1 MARREQEKK
10 EEGGKTFYES
20 VLNVFEAQVSSISPN
35 FEQTAISKQLP
46 GFIRTLQQIPFKVVC
61 ASYDQLKVG
70 STYFNKSKKS
80 IIHMDSSGKFLS
92 QKGKKKKPLLNT
104 AIVIPPPAP
113 GHAPFPIL
121 EMISESN
128 KTIDYKIFLET
139 GLSLLSKAIGNEVV
153 ANPSIAVTDLSFPNI
168 HSLLSVFNQV
178 KLKDYIERCYEAIMS
193 KSPIPFKTA
202 VSFCTN
208 HLIPLLLKSARSSG
222 SDKVVSDTTVAAFM
236 LVLEANT
243 FEEALVIWRH
253 VVIAHCSKEVSE
265 EVEKSRKFI
274 EERSKGDSLKN
285 DDISIYNYD
294 FEDDTDKEE
303 ENEYG
308 NRKLLRA
315 NSPFYK
321 LFKRS
326 VDKRR
331 EDQENISSVTNRFYA
346 PNCINVL
353 LKQYLSLFPLLSASV
368 LDGNLITNTHVELYW
383 KDQRRIIKDIPDRVR
398 WPPRYFGAV
407 LANVRR
413 EAKNFLLHNIV
424 PTLKFGGKEK
434 TGDDINFSDYIDGER
449 EKIKSKNVFK
459 PTKLKSERSKRKANE
474 SLYGSE
480 EQWESQQKK
489 KPRTTKYI
497 KDKEIHYDAI
507 VEEMD
512 PPIES
517 IRVTGAKNT
526 LGFPVNYAGSVP
538 NAIVLT
544 AEDIRY
550 IQTKHTYIT
559 TDAVDAGLCLLDRK
573 LNEESSLDVAVYS
586 SQNCRLIFNGEKSFV
601 KKGKFVSIV
610 PRNFGLNEEGH
621 RYADLKKGGQGS
633 EPGSHFT
640 MISNLFCESNEVNVY
655 ETFSPFRNDE
665 NLLTQNCKTLL
676 KSLCNSE
683 SSNLKVNCI
692 NVAEQSESECGALAV
707 ALAVHLCFYHPSEN
721 AIYKRLQNVRQ
732 NFLECLKQNSLT
744 YFKMTKRAL
753 DIDEQ
758 IVCSIKI

>member
-1 MARREQEKK
+1 M
-10 EEGGKTFYES
+10 
-20 VLNVFEAQVSSISPN
+20 
-35 FEQTAISKQLP
+35 
-46 GFIRTLQQIPFKVVC
+46 
-61 ASYDQLKVG
+61 
-70 STYFNKSKKS
+70 NKSKKS

-92 QKGKKKKPLLNT
+92 QKGKNKKPLLNT

-113 GHAPFPIL
+113 GHAPFPIFEL
-121 EMISESN
+121 ISESN
-128 KTIDYKIFLET
+128 KTIDYKIFLVT
-139 GLSLLSKAIGNEVV
+139 GLSLLSNAIGDEVV

-168 HSLLSVFNQV
+168 HALLSVFNQV
-178 KLKDYIERCYEAIMS
+178 KLKDYIDRCYEAIMS
-193 KSPIPFKTA
+193 KSPIPYKTA

-222 SDKVVSDTTVAAFM
+222 TDKVVADTVVASFM
-236 LVLEANT
+236 LVLEAST

-253 VVIAHCSKEVSE
+253 VVIAHSSKEVSV
-265 EVEKSRKFI
+265 EVEKSRKYI
-274 EERSKGDSLKN
+274 EERSKGDLSKN
-285 DDISIYNYD
+285 EETSTYNYD
-294 FEDDTDKEE
+294 FEDDTEKEE
-303 ENEYG
+303 ETEYG

-321 LFKRS
+321 LFKRT

-331 EDQENISSVTNRFYA
+331 DDQEDISAVTNRFYA
-346 PNCINVL
+346 PNCVNVL

-368 LDGNLITNTHVELYW
+368 LDGNLITNTHIELYW

-398 WPPRYFGAV
+398 WPPRYFGAL

-413 EAKNFLLHNIV
+413 EAKNFLLHNII
-424 PTLKFGGKEK
+424 PTLKFGGKES
-434 TGDDINFSDYIDGER
+434 TEDDINFSDYIDGEK
-449 EKIKSKNVFK
+449 EKKKEKNVFK
-459 PTKLKSERSKRKANE
+459 PTKVKGERSKRKANE

-480 EQWESQQKK
+480 EQWESQKRK

-497 KDKEIHYDAI
+497 KDKEINYDAI
-507 VEEMD
+507 VEDMD

-526 LGFPVNYAGSVP
+526 LAFPENYAGSVP

-573 LNEESSLDVAVYS
+573 LNEESSLDVTVYS
-586 SQNCRLIFNGEKSFV
+586 TQNCRIIFNGETSFV
-601 KKGKFVSIV
+601 KPGKFVSIV
-610 PRNFGLNEEGH
+610 PRNFGINEEVT
-621 RYADLKKGGQGS
+621 RYADLKKGSRGS
-633 EPGSHFT
+633 EPGSHYT
-640 MISNLFCESNEVNVY
+640 LISNLFCDSNEVNVY
-655 ETFSPFRNDE
+655 ETYSPFRNDE
-665 NLLTQNCKTLL
+665 NLLTQNCKSLL
-676 KSLCNSE
+676 KSLCQSE
-683 SSNLKVNCI
+683 SATLKVNCI

-721 AIYKRLQNVRQ
+721 AIYKKLQNVRQ
-732 NFLECLKQNSLT
+732 TFLDCLKQNSLT

-753 DIDEQ
+753 DVDEQ
-758 IVCSIKI
+758 TVCSIKI